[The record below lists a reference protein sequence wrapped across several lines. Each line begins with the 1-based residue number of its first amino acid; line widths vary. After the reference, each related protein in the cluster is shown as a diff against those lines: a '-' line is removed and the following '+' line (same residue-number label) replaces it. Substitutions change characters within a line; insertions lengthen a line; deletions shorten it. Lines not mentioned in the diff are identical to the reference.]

1 MKVILNDDV
10 KHLGEMGDI
19 KNVARGYARNYLFP
33 RELAVPDTPDA
44 EAYFEGKRAEI
55 EARKQAKRENS
66 RSLKEKLEAL
76 NIELTLP
83 AGNNGKLFGSVTSQT
98 LMDWFEKNGFEIE
111 RKKIE
116 IPGLS
121 FKAVGNFTFKVHLYE
136 AEVAEVKISI
146 KAQETEE
153 SKKAAA
159 TSRKPRAKDSDE
171 KAAAP
176 AEAGAADAVSDGNAD
191 AAN

>member
-10 KHLGEMGDI
+10 KHLGEMCDV

-33 RELAVPDTPDA
+33 RGYAVPDTPEA
-44 EAYFEGKRAEI
+44 EAYFAGKQAEI
-55 EARKQAKRENS
+55 EARKQAKRANS

-76 NIELTLP
+76 SIEMTLP

-111 RKKIE
+111 RKRIE

-159 TSRKPRAKDSDE
+159 TSRKPRAKDSEE
-171 KAAAP
+171 KAAAAP
-176 AEAGAADAVSDGNAD
+176 AAEEAAPAAEAGENA
-191 AAN
+191 

>member
-33 RELAVPDTPDA
+33 RGYAVPDTPEA
-44 EAYFEGKRAEI
+44 EAFFEGKKEEI
-55 EARKQAKRENS
+55 EARKQAKRDNS
-66 RSLKEKLEAL
+66 RSMKEKLEAL

-98 LMDWFEKNGFEIE
+98 IMDWFAKNGFEIE

-136 AEVAEVKISI
+136 AEIAEVKISI

-159 TSRKPRAKDSDE
+159 TSRKPRAKDNEE
-171 KAAAP
+171 KAEEEAAP
-176 AEAGAADAVSDGNAD
+176 AENAESS
-191 AAN
+191 N

>member
-10 KHLGEMGDI
+10 KHLGEMGDV

-33 RELAVPDTPDA
+33 RGYAVPDTPEA
-44 EAYFEGKRAEI
+44 EAYFAGKQAEI
-55 EARKQAKRENS
+55 EARKQAKRDNS
-66 RSLKEKLEAL
+66 RSMKEKLEAL

-159 TSRKPRAKDSDE
+159 SSRKPRAKDSEE
-171 KAAAP
+171 KAAEGADAPAAESAP
-176 AEAGAADAVSDGNAD
+176 AENA
-191 AAN
+191 N

>member
-10 KHLGEMGDI
+10 KHLGEMGDV

-33 RELAVPDTPDA
+33 RGYAVPDTPEA
-44 EAYFEGKRAEI
+44 EAYFAGKQAEI
-55 EARKQAKRENS
+55 EARKQAKRDNS
-66 RSLKEKLEAL
+66 RSMKEKLEAL

-146 KAQETEE
+146 KAQETE
-153 SKKAAA
+153 KAAA
-159 TSRKPRAKDSDE
+159 SSRKPRAKDSEE
-171 KAAAP
+171 KAAEGADAPAAESAP
-176 AEAGAADAVSDGNAD
+176 AENAE